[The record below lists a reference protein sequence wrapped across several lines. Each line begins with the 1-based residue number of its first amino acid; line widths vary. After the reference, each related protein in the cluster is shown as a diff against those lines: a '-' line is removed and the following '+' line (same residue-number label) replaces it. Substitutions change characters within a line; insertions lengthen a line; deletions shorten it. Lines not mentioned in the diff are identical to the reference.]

1 MDKHIR
7 REHRPVIF
15 TVSLLSLLI
24 STPALAYTVN
34 VNSSIPVTTQVVPQ
48 LSTANGTLT
57 EIATTQHQ
65 VGAAINASGDKVAS
79 MIEQAEQARA
89 TQESFARQ
97 SDRLEQSR
105 RNFAVPETIC
115 TESTSG
121 AAARVNSQA
130 RATQSGYTRGSGV
143 SNRKLKDALTE
154 ATPAPEQVQYQSAAL
169 HSQWCDETDYAAYGG
184 TDLCPAVSQYPGGDK
199 QLSSLLDG
207 AGKPGKTP
215 DLTFSQT
222 QIDAAVAYTLNTTAP
237 AAGRQ
242 PGKDEVKTASGKQY
256 AGLMTQYEGI
266 MDAAREPQMA
276 MIAASS
282 PNAATRDAL
291 KDALK
296 VPSAQRYF
304 DDTASQQA
312 KSSGELSQREF
323 ESFEV
328 GRRYASTAYLS
339 DLQQMEGDNL
349 IRELIRVQ
357 SLGNWLA
364 LGIKREQEKNNILT
378 GQLLALRATE
388 HYRPQL
394 AAKME
399 QVKAGTA
406 R

>member
-7 REHRPVIF
+7 RDHRPVIF

-169 HSQWCDETDYAAYGG
+169 HS
-184 TDLCPAVSQYPGGDK
+184 
-199 QLSSLLDG
+199 
-207 AGKPGKTP
+207 
-215 DLTFSQT
+215 
-222 QIDAAVAYTLNTTAP
+222 
-237 AAGRQ
+237 
-242 PGKDEVKTASGKQY
+242 
-256 AGLMTQYEGI
+256 
-266 MDAAREPQMA
+266 
-276 MIAASS
+276 
-282 PNAATRDAL
+282 
-291 KDALK
+291 
-296 VPSAQRYF
+296 
-304 DDTASQQA
+304 
-312 KSSGELSQREF
+312 
-323 ESFEV
+323 
-328 GRRYASTAYLS
+328 
-339 DLQQMEGDNL
+339 
-349 IRELIRVQ
+349 
-357 SLGNWLA
+357 
-364 LGIKREQEKNNILT
+364 
-378 GQLLALRATE
+378 
-388 HYRPQL
+388 
-394 AAKME
+394 
-399 QVKAGTA
+399 
-406 R
+406 